1 MFYKALCKFLGPRQS
16 LTTSTYTDLTPG
28 SLEIDSHVKK
38 ERQVSLGNCIFTLDE
53 DDFSSTDDEPNNTT
67 KKKKQ
72 KFVTV
77 GGYTFPISDSESS
90 SDDDNGDGDIETGNL
105 QSTENNKVEPQNRNM
120 NFDNSYR
127 MSSRTSIGSSEK
139 TDDEFADDESTSTFV
154 TSNLKKRRE
163 SMVLRR
169 GSQIGSFTSQ
179 TISEDSIEDE
189 SDENDTMKSQR
200 TVSASGERGSQ
211 ALRSNIAGQ
220 IISEHDV
227 NENGDFGQH
236 EDGNKM
242 DNQASRRCSAS
253 SRRGSASSRRGSTS
267 SRRGSTSSRRGST
280 SSRRGSTSS
289 RRGSQTLRSSVAIQT
304 ISKILNE
311 YDDSSSQKDVLKL
324 DAVSTTT
331 GSSLSRRG
339 SASSR
344 RSSTSSRRGSQ
355 AMRSSV
361 AIQTISK
368 ILNEYDDSSSQKDDV
383 RLDTVSTTTGSSL
396 SGRGSASSRR
406 SSTSSRRGSQALRSS
421 IASQTISEIDIE
433 EFEDFDYDSKE
444 DIKESELKRK
454 KRRMSFLPATSA
466 GDNKM
471 VDANIEIFDIQM
483 EQKTRSSTSR
493 NGSSS
498 RSVSPYSSSGSRRS
512 SDVFR
517 SSLASQTISED
528 SLEDFFDDK
537 SEKNVN
543 DAEKLSL
550 QEEKAEND
558 EIKNDDSK
566 NCHSRF
572 SSDAVITH
580 EKIISNQES
589 RDVASSNT
597 ESNVPQNI
605 LVDKQISDNNLVEK
619 DKCNV
624 DVKET
629 SGEQIIILD
638 SFGIS
643 GEDSQVS
650 KDSEKEEK
658 ILTET
663 DEVNEKEDKALDIV

>member
-1 MFYKALCKFLGPRQS
+1 M
-16 LTTSTYTDLTPG
+16 
-28 SLEIDSHVKK
+28 
-38 ERQVSLGNCIFTLDE
+38 
-53 DDFSSTDDEPNNTT
+53 
-67 KKKKQ
+67 
-72 KFVTV
+72 
-77 GGYTFPISDSESS
+77 
-90 SDDDNGDGDIETGNL
+90 
-105 QSTENNKVEPQNRNM
+105 
-120 NFDNSYR
+120 
-127 MSSRTSIGSSEK
+127 
-139 TDDEFADDESTSTFV
+139 
-154 TSNLKKRRE
+154 
-163 SMVLRR
+163 
-169 GSQIGSFTSQ
+169 
-179 TISEDSIEDE
+179 
-189 SDENDTMKSQR
+189 
-200 TVSASGERGSQ
+200 
-211 ALRSNIAGQ
+211 
-220 IISEHDV
+220 
-227 NENGDFGQH
+227 
-236 EDGNKM
+236 
-242 DNQASRRCSAS
+242 
-253 SRRGSASSRRGSTS
+253 
-267 SRRGSTSSRRGST
+267 
-280 SSRRGSTSS
+280 
-289 RRGSQTLRSSVAIQT
+289 AIQT